1 MRGIICAKTGL
12 GKAHYIDSFA
22 GMMSSLRKIAGKTN
36 IPSSPRDK
44 SIHRPKTADR
54 FRKNLRYGSILIRYH
69 KKKAVC
75 ESKRLFLVKFAF
87 GEWNMA
93 SPCEIASLWNIC
105 FANVKMRILFHHEWS
120 EWFHLSGAK
129 ISHFAK
135 QNISLFFSVL
145 YRWQ

>member
-54 FRKNLRYGSILIRYH
+54 FRKNLRYGSILKGYH
-69 KKKAVC
+69 KKKAIRV
-75 ESKRLFLVKFAF
+75 SGWLFSTK
-87 GEWNMA
+87 
-93 SPCEIASLWNIC
+93 
-105 FANVKMRILFHHEWS
+105 
-120 EWFHLSGAK
+120 
-129 ISHFAK
+129 
-135 QNISLFFSVL
+135 SVL
-145 YRWQ
+145 ADGINPTDVGWNRFAMKSRFAGRDRADLISSEAVRRRFHPNGVRISSCIARFHWLFWDFMI

>member
-54 FRKNLRYGSILIRYH
+54 FRKNLRYGSILKGCV
-69 KKKAVC
+69 KKKAIR
-75 ESKRLFLVKFAF
+75 ESEWLFSVKFVPY
-87 GEWNMA
+87 GT
-93 SPCEIASLWNIC
+93 SEI
-105 FANVKMRILFHHEWS
+105 R
-120 EWFHLSGAK
+120 
-129 ISHFAK
+129 
-135 QNISLFFSVL
+135 
-145 YRWQ
+145 